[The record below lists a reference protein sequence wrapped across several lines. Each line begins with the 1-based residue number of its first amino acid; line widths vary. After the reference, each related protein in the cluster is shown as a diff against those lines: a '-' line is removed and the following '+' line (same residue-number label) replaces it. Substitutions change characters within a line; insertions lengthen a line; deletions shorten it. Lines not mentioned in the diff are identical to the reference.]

1 MTEKLVSIILPLYK
15 SERYVVETVRS
26 VLAQTHSRLELLI
39 VDDGSPDDS
48 AALCERIGD
57 PRIQVFRRQNRGSCR
72 SRNFGIA
79 RARGDFIAFIDHDDL
94 WLPEKLERHVAHLER
109 SPEVG
114 ISYGPSAFIDEN
126 GRRMGLYQ
134 VPKLHDVDARDI
146 LCRNPI
152 GNGSAPLIRREVFE
166 AIRFT
171 ADRGDGPEAFYFDD
185 LCMGWED
192 VECWFRM
199 AVTTRWKF
207 EGIPDC
213 LTLYR
218 VNPEGLSAKVEAKQ
232 LSMEKGLER
241 ARLYAPDV
249 IARHEAAAKAYHLRY
264 LARRAVLNGDGRGAV
279 RLAHRAVTG
288 HPGILLEEP
297 RRTLVTLA
305 AAYALRVLPAA
316 VFKRLESF
324 AMARQG
330 RSQAREIAESAEI
343 PSPASSPPP
352 AP

>member
-1 MTEKLVSIILPLYK
+1 MKLVSIILPLYR
-15 SERYVVETVRS
+15 SEKYVVETIHS

-48 AALCERIGD
+48 AALCERVGD
-57 PRIQVFRRQNRGSCR
+57 PRIQVFRRPNRGSCR
-72 SRNFGIA
+72 ARNFGIS

-109 SPEVG
+109 SPQVG
-114 ISYGPSAFIDEN
+114 ISYGPSAFIDEQ

-166 AIRFT
+166 AIWFT
-171 ADRGDGPEAFYFDD
+171 ADRGDGPEDFYFDD
-185 LCMGWED
+185 QCMGWED

-199 AVTTRWKF
+199 AVTTPWKL

-218 VNPEGLSAKVEAKQ
+218 VNPEGLSANVEKKQ
-232 LSMEKGLER
+232 VSMERGLER
-241 ARLYAPDV
+241 ARRYAPEV
-249 IARHEAAAKAYHLRY
+249 VARHEGAARAYHLRY
-264 LARRAVLNGDGRGAV
+264 LARRLVLNGDARGAV
-279 RLAHRAVTG
+279 RLAHRAIAC
-288 HPGILLEEP
+288 HPGILVEEP

-305 AAYALRVLPAA
+305 AAYAMRVLPGGA
-316 VFKRLESF
+316 FRRLKSI
-324 AMARQG
+324 AMARLG
-330 RSQAREIAESAEI
+330 RSQARAVEEAAHDVA
-343 PSPASSPPP
+343 PASSPPS